1 MKPLAKFCFFF
12 FFKTLSNAI
21 IYRKKRSEA
30 KMNDSDLDDDIEAK
44 EKYVRDMKEV
54 EEEDGKKEEMI
65 KMRSES
71 KGSEGK
77 DEEDLIKSQKMDK

>member
-1 MKPLAKFCFFF
+1 
-12 FFKTLSNAI
+12 
-21 IYRKKRSEA
+21 
-30 KMNDSDLDDDIEAK
+30 MNDSDLDDVEAK

-54 EEEDGKKEEMI
+54 EEDGKEDGKEEEEMI

-77 DEEDLIKSQKMDK
+77 DEEDVIKSHKMNK